1 MGELRELDTHLQSC
15 DYALVPCSNEC
26 KVTESTE
33 VRKLMAKDL
42 AHHLAQEC
50 PRRKQQC
57 HICSQAVE
65 FEKMNGHQNKCPRVR
80 ISCPNEQCSDKFLRS
95 DLESHLSLC
104 EFESISCKYAKVG
117 CVERPL
123 RKDIKKH
130 EEDDLLHFR
139 VTTEKVLDLT
149 AKMTELADKE
159 KKTFKL
165 MTELV
170 DKEKKTSIFKLSGF
184 QKLKRENHSFHTPS
198 FYTSPT
204 WYKMSVE
211 VDANGWGDGKGT
223 HVSVFFHLM
232 PGDNDDSLAW
242 PAVTIELLNQLE
254 DKNHFCDQIEVIVPL
269 QIMGKSKLISHTDL
283 EYQPDKNCQ
292 YLKDDTLFFRVS
304 VQVPDY
310 KPWLEC
316 TK

>member
-1 MGELRELDTHLQSC
+1 
-15 DYALVPCSNEC
+15 
-26 KVTESTE
+26 
-33 VRKLMAKDL
+33 MAKDL

-117 CVERPL
+117 CVERSL
-123 RKDIKKH
+123 RKNIKKH
-130 EEDDLLHFR
+130 EEGDQLHLR

-149 AKMTELADKE
+149 AKMTEL
-159 KKTFKL
+159 
-165 MTELV
+165 V
-170 DKEKKTSIFKLSGF
+170 DKETKTSIFKLSGF
-184 QKLKRENHSFHTPS
+184 QKLKRENRDFYTPS

-204 WYKMSVE
+204 GYNMDVG
-211 VDANGWGDGKGT
+211 VAANGWGDCECT
-223 HVSVFFHLM
+223 HISVFFHLR
-232 PGDNDDSLAW
+232 PGDNDDSLTW
-242 PAVTIELLNQLE
+242 PFNGAVTIELLNQLE
-254 DKNHFCDQIEVIVPL
+254 DKNHFCDQINTADNGAVLIEAMSVARGS
-269 QIMGKSKLISHTDL
+269 MGKSKFISHTDL

-304 VQVPDY
+304 VQVPDN

-316 TK
+316 TI